1 MNLQYK
7 LNSNLYLQ
15 NLMECIMT
23 DKDIFLEIEKHLLND
38 DKPSNYIE
46 EALKK
51 HLLDN
56 YPFSMIKELQEVKQN
71 PKYHPEGNVF
81 IHTMMVIDEGVK
93 SREKSKN
100 KRAFMWA
107 LLLHDIGKKPT
118 TKLRKGRLTSYDHDS
133 VGADMVVKFF
143 TYFNEE
149 EEFINEVRCLVRWH
163 MQSLFVT
170 KDMKFQSIGDMVKDV
185 DVDEIVLVSLSDRL
199 GRGGLDDKE
208 VKETKNQ
215 MNMFKDTISNFN
227 K

>member
-1 MNLQYK
+1 
-7 LNSNLYLQ
+7 
-15 NLMECIMT
+15 MT

-38 DKPSNYIE
+38 DKPSNYIK

-56 YPFSMIKELQEVKQN
+56 YPFSMIKELQEVGQN

-133 VGADMVVKFF
+133 VGADMVTKFF
-143 TYFNEE
+143 TCFNEE
-149 EEFINEVRCLVRWH
+149 EEFVNEVRGLVRWH